1 MKSLVREKKRIWIDT
16 RKNLKPSNKRNLKLW
31 KKMIVRSRLN
41 SNLIKRTCL
50 NSLCKRLR
58 LPEEK
63 CLKLDV
69 SNKLNAQSRQLS
81 AVKMLSPRLEKIW
94 KRVLKVFLELGKKNI
109 NVNLP

>member
-1 MKSLVREKKRIWIDT
+1 
-16 RKNLKPSNKRNLKLW
+16 
-31 KKMIVRSRLN
+31 
-41 SNLIKRTCL
+41 
-50 NSLCKRLR
+50 